1 MKKELVISLNKMTR
15 LQEKYDKKIKPNLMK
30 EFGMKNINEVPKLK
44 KIVLNMGLGEDVIKD
59 KRKLGLAI
67 EDLKLISGQ
76 MPIVT
81 KSKKAIAN
89 FKIKEN
95 MPIGCKVTIRKKRM
109 YEFID
114 RLINIALPRAKDF
127 QGLSSKS
134 FDGEGNYTFGIK
146 EHIIFPEIDYDKVD
160 KIRGMDITIVTSAIK
175 DKHAKSLL
183 KGFNFPLK
191 K

>member
-1 MKKELVISLNKMTR
+1 MTR
-15 LQEKYDKKIKPNLMK
+15 LEQEYDKIIRPNLMK
-30 EFGMKNINEVPKLK
+30 EFGLKNINQVPKLK

-59 KRKLGLAI
+59 KKKIESAI

-109 YEFID
+109 YEFVD

-127 QGLSSKS
+127 RGLSSKS
-134 FDGEGNYTFGIK
+134 FDGEGN
-146 EHIIFPEIDYDKVD
+146 
-160 KIRGMDITIVTSAIK
+160 
-175 DKHAKSLL
+175 
-183 KGFNFPLK
+183 
-191 K
+191 

>member
-1 MKKELVISLNKMTR
+1 
-15 LQEKYDKKIKPNLMK
+15 MK
-30 EFGMKNINEVPKLK
+30 EFGLKNINQVPKLK

-59 KRKLGLAI
+59 KKKIGSAI

-109 YEFID
+109 YEFVD

-127 QGLSSKS
+127 RGLSSKS
-134 FDGEGNYTFGIK
+134 FDGEGNYTFGVK
-146 EHIIFPEIDYDKVD
+146 EHIIFPEIEYDKVD
-160 KIRGMDITIVTSAIK
+160 KIRGMDITLVTTGK
-175 DKHAKSLL
+175 DKKATFAL
-183 KGFNFPLK
+183 FEAMNFPFSK
-191 K
+191 KINKKEIN

>member
-1 MKKELVISLNKMTR
+1 MAR
-15 LQEKYDKKIKPNLMK
+15 LQEEYIKNIKPNLMK
-30 EFGMKNINEVPKLK
+30 ELGLKNICSVPELK
-44 KIVLNMGLGEDVIKD
+44 KVVINMGLGIDASD
-59 KRKLGLAI
+59 KKKLGAAI
-67 EDLKLISGQ
+67 EDLKKISGQ
-76 MPIVT
+76 MPIAT
-81 KSKKAIAN
+81 KTKKAIAN
-89 FKIKEN
+89 FKTKED
-95 MPIGCKVTIRKKRM
+95 MIIGCKVTLRKKRM